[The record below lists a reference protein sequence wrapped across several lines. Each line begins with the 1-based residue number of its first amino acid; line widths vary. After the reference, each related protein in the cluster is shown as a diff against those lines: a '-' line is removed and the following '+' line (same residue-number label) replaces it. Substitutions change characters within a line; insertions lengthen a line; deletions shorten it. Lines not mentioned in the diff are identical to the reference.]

1 MIAGFFI
8 ANFLIILKEKF
19 ANDKITCIFAE
30 LLILY
35 LIIMKLT
42 QHQLDRLDEN
52 FANYNC
58 GIYSYERHEEIRKE
72 ILNHN
77 N

>member
-1 MIAGFFI
+1 MFYISLSKQFKT
-8 ANFLIILKEKF
+8 NNKME
-19 ANDKITCIFAE
+19 
-30 LLILY
+30 
-35 LIIMKLT
+35 LT

-58 GIYSYERHEEIRKE
+58 GIYGYERHEEIRKE
-72 ILNHN
+72 ILNPN